1 MRFELLRTG
10 EITMKPM
17 NILVTVVAVS
27 VLVLA
32 GCEPTDGKLELK
44 EPKKDLSEMPER
56 KGWFDTPISQQPAD
70 ESTE

>member
-1 MRFELLRTG
+1 
-10 EITMKPM
+10 MKPFSIFPITIVT
-17 NILVTVVAVS
+17 ILFLLLT
-27 VLVLA
+27 

-44 EPKKDLSEMPER
+44 EPKKELSEMPER